1 MDMKSSLRMAAEL
14 ENLAEIRHFVQKTA
28 TTFDVDPDI
37 IPDVLL
43 AVDEAVTNVL
53 VHGYQGQ
60 MGMIEIELRR
70 RGDSLV
76 VCLRDRAIPFDPT
89 TIPPPDLTLPL
100 EQRPFGGMGIY
111 LMRQLMDEV
120 THRSTRQGGNEL
132 TLVKKGVVWRS
143 AKTLIGRH

>member
-1 MDMKSSLRMAAEL
+1 MKSSLRMTAKL
-14 ENLAEIRHFVQKTA
+14 ENLVEIRHFVQKTA
-28 TTFDVDPDI
+28 AASGVDPDV

-70 RGDSLV
+70 KGDSLV
-76 VCLRDRAIPFDPT
+76 VCLRDQAIPFDPT
-89 TIPPPDLTLPL
+89 TVPPPDLTLPL

-111 LMRQLMDEV
+111 LMRQLMDEM
-120 THRSTRQGGNEL
+120 THRITRQGGNEL
-132 TLVKKGVVWRS
+132 TLVKKGVV
-143 AKTLIGRH
+143 